1 MRLAEGIRKHG
12 FRKWYERELLQSH
25 AHLALTIV
33 CSLGIFGGLESF
45 GARRA
50 WADLATVL
58 LCSAV
63 GLWALRRYLY
73 LLSHAEA
80 VAHQADCPGCGTY
93 ARLQLVPPPTASDPA
108 GTVVRVSCRQ
118 CGRQWSIEE

>member
-1 MRLAEGIRKHG
+1 VRLADGIRKHG

-45 GARRA
+45 GAGRA
-50 WADLATVL
+50 LSDHVADVATVL
-58 LCSAV
+58 LCTAV

-93 ARLQLVPPPTASDPA
+93 ARLQLVQPPPTATDSP
-108 GTVVRVSCRQ
+108 VHVSC
-118 CGRQWSIEE
+118 RQWSIEE